1 MKKHF
6 LLALAIGVAL
16 GANALPKGATE
27 PALLLRTSQ
36 GLMAPVWSPTG
47 DKIAVTGD
55 NYCGIFVANAD
66 GSGLSIVTEETG
78 AGYKMSWSN
87 DGAQILGRTSSLESG
102 KIFYQVK
109 TWTVADKT
117 SRVVVDKTR
126 ALTGTP
132 TWKSLAALD
141 SNGKMKASAI
151 AGNVYETLMSDP
163 AGAAQRIGALGE
175 FSGKI
180 VINPALSPDGTK
192 VAFQVP
198 GKGIYVCGNDGSN
211 LHFVAK
217 ASHPA
222 WLADGE
228 TIVATVV
235 ADNGETF
242 TGSKLYAIDT
252 RNGESVL
259 LVDREGMIPLTP
271 AVTADGARVA
281 FENAA
286 DASIY
291 VINLKF

>member
-1 MKKHF
+1 M
-6 LLALAIGVAL
+6 
-16 GANALPKGATE
+16 
-27 PALLLRTSQ
+27 
-36 GLMAPVWSPTG
+36 
-47 DKIAVTGD
+47 
-55 NYCGIFVANAD
+55 
-66 GSGLSIVTEETG
+66 
-78 AGYKMSWSN
+78 
-87 DGAQILGRTSSLESG
+87 
-102 KIFYQVK
+102 
-109 TWTVADKT
+109 
-117 SRVVVDKTR
+117 
-126 ALTGTP
+126 
-132 TWKSLAALD
+132 
-141 SNGKMKASAI
+141 
-151 AGNVYETLMSDP
+151 
-163 AGAAQRIGALGE
+163 
-175 FSGKI
+175 
-180 VINPALSPDGTK
+180 
-192 VAFQVP
+192 AFQVP